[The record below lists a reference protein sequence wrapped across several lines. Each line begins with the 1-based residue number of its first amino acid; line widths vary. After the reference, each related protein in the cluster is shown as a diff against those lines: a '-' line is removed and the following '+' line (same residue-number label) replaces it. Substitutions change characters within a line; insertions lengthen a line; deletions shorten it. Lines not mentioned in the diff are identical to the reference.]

1 MVVSPA
7 LLFSFLGT
15 NWSNETQEYMTVCET
30 ALIRIID
37 CAICV
42 NKLGIM
48 GNPLDP
54 RPYPSRGCRRRWRE
68 NAQIF
73 PLFSGAM
80 CKQGRN
86 YGEGHRSQ
94 AISESVVAVIIG
106 GKTPRFS
113 RCFRSWSH
121 DKRVKKKFFLPPWL
135 EIDSQP
141 LGLRGWSFTG
151 NIILDTLATLCGCAL
166 FPY

>member
-1 MVVSPA
+1 
-7 LLFSFLGT
+7 
-15 NWSNETQEYMTVCET
+15 
-30 ALIRIID
+30 
-37 CAICV
+37 
-42 NKLGIM
+42 M

-54 RPYPSRGCRRRWRE
+54 RPYPSSGCRHRWRE

-113 RCFRSWSH
+113 RFFRSCSH
-121 DKRVKKKFFLPPWL
+121 DKRVKKNFFFTYWKHPRHAGYIVRLCLVSVLVSRRSVTPRDLSNTGSPVGFPKTRANKPRGMLRIKSAMLSLCLCECGPHSPIATVSFSVKF
-135 EIDSQP
+135 
-141 LGLRGWSFTG
+141 
-151 NIILDTLATLCGCAL
+151 
-166 FPY
+166 

>member
-1 MVVSPA
+1 MKA
-7 LLFSFLGT
+7 
-15 NWSNETQEYMTVCET
+15 CKT

-37 CAICV
+37 CVICV

-54 RPYPSRGCRRRWRE
+54 RPYPSSGCRHRWRE

-113 RCFRSWSH
+113 RFFRSCSH
-121 DKRVKKKFFLPPWL
+121 DKRVKKNFF
-135 EIDSQP
+135 
-141 LGLRGWSFTG
+141 FTYWKHPRHAG
-151 NIILDTLATLCGCAL
+151 YIVRLCLVSVFALQWQAL
-166 FPY
+166 FSVKF